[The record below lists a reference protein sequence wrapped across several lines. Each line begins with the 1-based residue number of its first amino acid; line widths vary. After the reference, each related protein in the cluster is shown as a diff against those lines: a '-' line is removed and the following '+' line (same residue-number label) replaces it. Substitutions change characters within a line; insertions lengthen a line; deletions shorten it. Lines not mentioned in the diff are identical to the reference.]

1 MVVSGG
7 RRPLVKEAEAFQGTA
22 PAIYVVG
29 DNVKPGSVQETT
41 NTAFASLILSQTISP
56 DS

>member
-41 NTAFASLILSQTISP
+41 NTAFAAIM
-56 DS
+56 DV